1 MKPRMYA
8 VAMRRVSA
16 ILVVLLCLLP
26 GWLAL
31 PGPAQAQAPGPLYV
45 ATVRGTVTSVTVGYL
60 RRALRLAE
68 ASNASA
74 LLIELGST
82 GAVLG
87 EARVFAGEIAS
98 ARVPVVVYVA
108 PGGTDAGAAGA
119 LFLSAAHIA
128 ALAPDTRFGSP
139 TPLTQVDTALTQ
151 QTRDLVLDSVADQL
165 RAWNAAHGRNTAWVD
180 QAVRQGL
187 VLNNQQA
194 SALRPPAVDL
204 VAADRAELL
213 TLLEGRRVSLSD
225 GRSATLATLG
235 RPVSEVAPSAWEAL
249 RLALADPTVA
259 FVLLVL
265 GALAICLEFA
275 APGTSVFAGIGAV
288 LLLAAALGLLVLP
301 LHWWALALM
310 VLALGLLVAEFAA
323 HTHGALAVAG
333 ITLMVVSALNLV
345 DMAQAPGVFIAL
357 WVVVL
362 VGLALASL
370 AAFGAWLALR
380 SRNRPAATGQETM
393 IGKLAE
399 VRQRLDPDGM
409 VFIEGA
415 LWRAVLE
422 DGAAEPGDWVRVVS
436 IHELRLIVRRLDSIR
451 PPRSAESA

>member
-1 MKPRMYA
+1 
-8 VAMRRVSA
+8 
-16 ILVVLLCLLP
+16 
-26 GWLAL
+26 
-31 PGPAQAQAPGPLYV
+31 
-45 ATVRGTVTSVTVGYL
+45 
-60 RRALRLAE
+60 
-68 ASNASA
+68 
-74 LLIELGST
+74 
-82 GAVLG
+82 
-87 EARVFAGEIAS
+87 
-98 ARVPVVVYVA
+98 
-108 PGGTDAGAAGA
+108 
-119 LFLSAAHIA
+119 
-128 ALAPDTRFGSP
+128 
-139 TPLTQVDTALTQ
+139 
-151 QTRDLVLDSVADQL
+151 
-165 RAWNAAHGRNTAWVD
+165 
-180 QAVRQGL
+180 
-187 VLNNQQA
+187 
-194 SALRPPAVDL
+194 
-204 VAADRAELL
+204 
-213 TLLEGRRVSLSD
+213 
-225 GRSATLATLG
+225 
-235 RPVSEVAPSAWEAL
+235 
-249 RLALADPTVA
+249 VA

-345 DMAQAPGVFIAL
+345 DTAQAPGVFIAL